1 MVACVI
7 AAALALVV
15 AGLFHLLY
23 NYRRVRHIP
32 GPVFTAFSDLWRVRA
47 QRSSGYNRCLA
58 QLHRKYGKAVRL
70 GPDVISLSDARDIV
84 SIYRA
89 RALDE
94 VRLYLGFVYTRA
106 YN

>member
-1 MVACVI
+1 M
-7 AAALALVV
+7 
-15 AGLFHLLY
+15 
-23 NYRRVRHIP
+23 
-32 GPVFTAFSDLWRVRA
+32 
-47 QRSSGYNRCLA
+47 
-58 QLHRKYGKAVRL
+58 RL

-94 VRLYLGFVYTRA
+94 VRSYLGFVYTRA